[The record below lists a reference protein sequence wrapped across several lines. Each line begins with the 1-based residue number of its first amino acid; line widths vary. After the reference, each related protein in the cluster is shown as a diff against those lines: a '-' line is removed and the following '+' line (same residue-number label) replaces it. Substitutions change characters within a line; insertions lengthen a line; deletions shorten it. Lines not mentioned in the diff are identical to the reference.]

1 MEFALYQEE
10 QPKSTHYL
18 MHSIDVEYG
27 MTVLASV
34 IEPRLFALAIEV
46 PSQRSSE
53 WLRVD

>member
-1 MEFALYQEE
+1 MEFALYQEV
-10 QPKSTHYL
+10 QLKSTHYL

-34 IEPRLFALAIEV
+34 IEPRLFALAIEL

-53 WLRVD
+53 RLRVD